1 MTATQSSPSAA
12 AALAAARCSG
22 SGHQPMSEVDLNSK
36 AYTPPKEDPDPGRFS
51 FTLTAI
57 SATLDRRH
65 CATDVERKMLG
76 LMQYD

>member
-1 MTATQSSPSAA
+1 
-12 AALAAARCSG
+12 
-22 SGHQPMSEVDLNSK
+22 MSEVDLNSK